1 MTVVEIPMSGAIIDV
16 HAHYQPKTL
25 NDFMGRFGKAI
36 VIPQAPWTDTPE
48 HIDERVRLMERAGV
62 RMQILSPGTAHYFQ
76 DRASSCEAAQIIN
89 DSFADLAGKLPAK
102 FVAYISLP
110 LPHIEAS
117 LRELERASRLCGMV
131 GVTLHCSILEKS
143 VAAPEFDPIY
153 EELNRRGAALFL
165 HPCRNGVCSALINDY
180 QLAESVGTS
189 VEDSLAVL
197 HMIVRGIPH
206 RFPNI
211 RIIVPHLGGMLPM
224 LLERL
229 DNQLPKV
236 HADLAEPPSVTARRI
251 WYDTVSHGSQAA
263 LRCACD
269 AFGGERLLPGSD
281 YPFLLLHEPYERA
294 FTYVEASDLPPPDV
308 TRILHTN
315 AQRLF
320 GLNQAAGSSK
330 RM

>member
-1 MTVVEIPMSGAIIDV
+1 MNAAIIDV

-25 NDFMGRFGKAI
+25 NDFMGRFGRAI
-36 VIPQAPWTDTPE
+36 VIPEAPWTDTPE
-48 HIDERVRLMERAGV
+48 HIDERVRLMECASV
-62 RMQILSPGTAHYFQ
+62 RMQILSPGTAHYFE

-89 DSFADLAGKLPAK
+89 DSFARLAEKLPAK

-117 LRELERASRLCGMV
+117 LRELERASRLHGMV
-131 GVTLHCSILEKS
+131 GVTLHCSIFDKS

-153 EELNRRGAALFL
+153 EELNRRGTILFL
-165 HPCRNGVCSALINDY
+165 HPCRNGICSALINDY
-180 QLAESVGTS
+180 QLAESIGTL

-197 HMIVRGIPH
+197 HMIVRRIPQ

-211 RIIVPHLGGMLPM
+211 RIIVPHLGGMLPL

-236 HADLAEPPSVTARRI
+236 HPHLVEPPSVTARRF
-251 WYDTVSHGSQAA
+251 WYDTVSHGSRAA

-269 AFGGERLLPGSD
+269 AFGSERLLPGSD
-281 YPFLLLHEPYERA
+281 YPFLLLHQPYERA
-294 FTYVEASDLPPPDV
+294 FTYIDESDAPRFDV
-308 TRILHTN
+308 SRILHDN

-320 GLNQAAGSSK
+320 LDS
-330 RM
+330 R